1 MRIKSHNI
9 YPMRQWTDEE
19 AKAIIHKFEAAM
31 EDIPELREGCLYF
44 IGISIPTS
52 ENNENGKGLTRTA
65 HFMTA
70 HPHTAILVGTGMA
83 TVYPILLSEMAAYLS
98 KIAIAPAIMQL
109 SQEIDEL
116 NDQPVVMPMPD
127 SEQKPS

>member
-1 MRIKSHNI
+1 
-9 YPMRQWTDEE
+9 
-19 AKAIIHKFEAAM
+19 
-31 EDIPELREGCLYF
+31 
-44 IGISIPTS
+44 
-52 ENNENGKGLTRTA
+52 
-65 HFMTA
+65 MTA

-109 SQEIDEL
+109 SREIDES
-116 NDQPVVMPMPD
+116 NDPPMVIPMPG